1 MSSLFHRIFFGV
13 MIAVGLLLGAAPR
26 MLAQTRTVDSGE
38 LSLASPAD
46 MDFEEAKAW
55 VLKQARIRALANEFG
70 TRVRSESVYSV
81 TDANGEVD
89 DAFTELSVSQVKGEW
104 VRTLEEIGPEPFV
117 KDGGFWWTVRVRGQ
131 ARPIKESRVEL
142 ELTLVEDREARVSVE
157 AVMAEARI
165 RCGFISPVDG
175 YLLLFYL
182 EKGTVYA
189 LAEDPKVWSVPVE
202 GQTAYSLFT
211 AGHEWR
217 KAGLEGREM
226 PTLKG
231 YDHSLKATNDGDV
244 DLSGMLIAAFST
256 ERFSPPIA
264 EGNEDI
270 STLREDDFERWV
282 KRKSGASDAF
292 QLERQPVRIRAKK
305 KME

>member
-1 MSSLFHRIFFGV
+1 MSLIYRRILLCSLIV
-13 MIAVGLLLGAAPR
+13 MGLLFCGVQKTQ
-26 MLAQTRTVDSGE
+26 AQTRVVDSGE
-38 LSLASPAD
+38 LSFASPAD
-46 MDFEEAKAW
+46 MDLEEAKVW
-55 VLKQARIRALANEFG
+55 VLKQAQIRALANEFG

-142 ELTLVEDREARVSVE
+142 ELTLVEDMEARVSVE
-157 AVMAEARI
+157 ALMAGDRI
-165 RCGFISPVDG
+165 RCGFTSPVDG
-175 YLLLFYL
+175 YLLLFYS
-182 EKGTVYA
+182 ENGTVSV
-189 LAEDPKVWSVPVE
+189 LANDPKEWSVPIE
-202 GQTAYSLFT
+202 GQTTYSLFT
-211 AGHEWR
+211 AKHEWR
-217 KAGLEGREM
+217 EAGLEGREV

-231 YDHSLKATNDGDV
+231 YDYGFRGINDGDV

-256 ERFSPPIA
+256 ERFSPPIV
-264 EGNEDI
+264 EGGEGI
-270 STLREDDFERWV
+270 FTLQEADFERWV